1 MLKKKRGTPL
11 QRGLL
16 VKSITMG
23 HQALTLALSLSLTL
37 TLTLT
42 NPNPHP
48 ITHPISHQAQRPLA
62 RRMLKVSN
70 VPLQADKD
78 NLKVSSK

>member
-23 HQALTLALSLSLTL
+23 HQALALALALSLALTPTL
-37 TLTLT
+37 TLTYL
-42 NPNPHP
+42 
-48 ITHPISHQAQRPLA
+48 QAQD
-62 RRMLKVSN
+62 
-70 VPLQADKD
+70 VPL
-78 NLKVSSK
+78 LP